1 MAFTRFNYDDARTMK
16 LLQESTGPGRYA
28 LNTPG
33 QGADLPFYED
43 PHIRLQ
49 GWGANLMGVH
59 NGHAIDIASDLDGRS
74 RRNEKYNDKTF
85 YPTAGRANVYKNTY
99 ATMKAYTDETRS
111 SHPSWMYRDLEQ
123 KRWETPFEDP
133 QAPIQKEARNMNS
146 SRVLVK
152 AAYEKSERAH
162 AKK

>member
-28 LNTPG
+28 INTPG
-33 QGADLPFYED
+33 QGADLPLYED

-74 RRNEKYNDKTF
+74 RRNENYVLIKLSIQQQD
-85 YPTAGRANVYKNTY
+85 VQ
-99 ATMKAYTDETRS
+99 
-111 SHPSWMYRDLEQ
+111 MYIKILMLQ
-123 KRWETPFEDP
+123 
-133 QAPIQKEARNMNS
+133 
-146 SRVLVK
+146 
-152 AAYEKSERAH
+152 
-162 AKK
+162 

>member
-99 ATMKAYTDETRS
+99 VTMKAYTDETRS
-111 SHPSWMYRDLEQ
+111 SHPS
-123 KRWETPFEDP
+123 
-133 QAPIQKEARNMNS
+133 
-146 SRVLVK
+146 
-152 AAYEKSERAH
+152 
-162 AKK
+162 